1 MSFYTSLTGLNA
13 ATTELSVT
21 SNNIANAGTSGFKR
35 SEADFGDIFATSP
48 LQKASAVV
56 GRGVSL
62 KEVSQEFSQ
71 GNIEF
76 SANSLDIAITGDG
89 FFPLESNDGTKIFT
103 RNGGFSLNEQNQMV
117 NAAGQALQA
126 LPVDSTNK
134 ADFGEPLNALTIPR
148 VTVSEF
154 KATTEVELGLNL
166 PSEVEPIT
174 ATFSPSKEDTY
185 HKTTS
190 LTVFGASGSDHLA
203 TIYYVKTANATA
215 DVPFNKWQTYVYI
228 DDVFIENSL
237 IQASDTAGDQF
248 FVNKYGDVRT
258 ESELLQLQ
266 KTEED
271 SEKFLITKGTLYK
284 KYSFDNLST
293 PTQSIPATLDFSIPN
308 TSSFVDALNLTN
320 NSNGVDFSGMTRAQ
334 LSDMFKVSV
343 DGSSSVSIGLEHLAG
358 SSTPLSG
365 TGIAFELTNILNERF
380 GDGKKFDFSANTNR
394 DFVITRGTVS
404 GGYESLRLNIN
415 DILQANSGMLDTDGQ
430 VQREPLSWMLTNYL
444 DTIAQPAVQPAAQTV
459 AVNSAVSSSANTVT
473 ISGHGLAVGDKVWY
487 ENGGTVHADVR
498 TGEVAVGAGA
508 EGITSATDFINH
520 ASHGLSNGD
529 RIWYDANGGTAITGL
544 TDGAYYFVVN
554 SDSNKFKLS
563 ATNGGA
569 AINITAATG
578 TAVATNHRY
587 VKAPTNTSVGGL
599 DPNRHYY
606 VKSVAGDNITL
617 AATQTGA
624 AINLTAASNSSNHTF
639 QYKKPDFSDIEISYD
654 MANQSFRF
662 NQTDDTKVDKLWIS
676 TGNLSGINNAVLGV
690 GQADFANGTLGTLL
704 NPLDQDDRETLLTN
718 VLPNGNAVRQAND
731 QTQGM
736 TVSYSGGTFSISSGT
751 TGDSSSLKIEAPSSV
766 SQDLLGMTSDAVS
779 YEVKAQLSLVNN
791 LPAVRGKAS
800 SPAVVTGSPMGVDP
814 RKSFEVTQ
822 DNKSLTVIV
831 DGISAQIELE
841 QKAYSIGTFTQHLED
856 KINLMADSLGRTVS
870 GVEVGF
876 NEDEERL
883 IFTGS
888 TTSENSF
895 IQIAGHADWGL
906 EDIEA
911 GFGSPSTYIALVPDT
926 SGTSEVYV
934 SEDQNGNW
942 NETLDKGDF
951 DEDNIPYWTPI
962 FLDKGE
968 LTFDTS
974 GTLVS
979 PIGIANLKSST
990 VTGEEIGVNYNNST
1004 QFNSPFAVLNSS
1016 QNGAPEGDLV
1026 GLTIN
1031 DDGLVVASYSNGSQ
1045 SSLGKIILANFST
1058 PKGLRQMGDS
1068 SFFETSESGA
1078 ANYGEPGSA
1087 GFGTIRAG
1095 AMERSNVDL
1104 TAELVD
1110 LITAQRNFQANAKAI
1125 ETSSSLTQTIINIR
1139 G

>member
-89 FFPLESNDGTKIFT
+89 FFPLESSDGTKIYT

-134 ADFGEPLNALTIPR
+134 ADFGEPLSALTIPR

-154 KATTEVELGLNL
+154 QATTEVELGLNL

-174 ATFSPSKEDTY
+174 ATFNPSKEDTY

-190 LTVFGASGSDHLA
+190 LTVYGASGSDHLA
-203 TIYYVKTANATA
+203 TIYYVKTANASA

-228 DDVFIENSL
+228 DDTYIENSL
-237 IQASDTAGDQF
+237 IQASDTSGDQF

-258 ESELLQLQ
+258 ETELLSLQ
-266 KTEED
+266 KTEAD
-271 SEKFLITKGTLYK
+271 SEKYLITKGTLYK
-284 KYSFDNLST
+284 KYSYDNLST
-293 PTQSIPATLDFSIPN
+293 PTQSAPAALSYSIPS
-308 TSSFVDALNLTN
+308 TSSYIDALNLTN
-320 NSNGVDFSGMTRAQ
+320 NSSGVDFSSLTRAQ
-334 LSDMFKVSV
+334 LSNMFNISV

-358 SSTPLSG
+358 SETPLSG

-380 GDGKKFDFSANTNR
+380 GDGKKFDFSATTNQ
-394 DFVITRGTVS
+394 DFVITRGTVAS
-404 GGYESLRLNIN
+404 GYESLRLNIN
-415 DILQANSGMLDTDGQ
+415 DIMQANATMLESDGQ

-444 DTIAQPAVQPAAQTV
+444 DNIVQPAADTV
-459 AVNSAVSSSANTVT
+459 NVNTAVHTGNNTVT
-473 ISGHGLAVGDKVWY
+473 ISGHSLAVGDKIWY
-487 ENGGTVHADVR
+487 ENGGTVHADVH
-498 TGEVAVGAGA
+498 TTEIASATGA
-508 EGITSATDFINH
+508 EGVTSATDFINH

-554 SDSNKFKLS
+554 ADTHKFKLS
-563 ATNGGA
+563 ASSGGA
-569 AINITAATG
+569 AINITAASA
-578 TAVATNHRY
+578 TAGATNHRY
-587 VKAPTNTSVGGL
+587 VKAAVATSVAGL
-599 DPNRHYY
+599 DPNKHYY

-624 AINLTAASNSSNHTF
+624 ALNLTAAGSSANHTL
-639 QYKKPDFSDIEISYD
+639 KLNKPDFSDIELSYD
-654 MANQSFRF
+654 MANQSIRF
-662 NQTDDTKVDKLWIS
+662 NQTVDAKVDKLWIS
-676 TGNLSGINNAVLGV
+676 TGDVSGVNNAVLGV
-690 GQADFANGTLGTLL
+690 GQADFTNGTLGTLL

-718 VLPNGNAVRQAND
+718 VLPNGSSLRPAND
-731 QTQGM
+731 QNQGI
-736 TVSYSGGTFSISSGT
+736 TVSYSGGTFSIGSGT
-751 TGDSSSLKIEAPSSV
+751 TGDSSSLKIETPSTL
-766 SQDLLGMTSDAVS
+766 SQDLLGMTSAAIS

-800 SPAVVTGSPMGVDP
+800 SPAVVIGSPMGVDP

-870 GVEVGF
+870 GIEVGF

-883 IFTGS
+883 TFTGS
-888 TTSENSF
+888 TATDTSF

-911 GFGSPSTYIALVPDT
+911 GFGEPSTYIALVPDT
-926 SGTSEVYV
+926 IGTSEVYV
-934 SEDQNGNW
+934 SQDKTGNW

-951 DEDNIPYWTPI
+951 DEDDIPYWTPI

-979 PIGIANLKSST
+979 PIGVANLKSST
-990 VTGEEIGVNYNNST
+990 VTGEDIGVNYNNST

-1045 SSLGKIILANFST
+1045 ASLGKIILSNFST

-1078 ANYGEPGSA
+1078 ATYGEPGSA

>member
-89 FFPLESNDGTKIFT
+89 FFPLESSDGTKIYT

-134 ADFGEPLNALTIPR
+134 ADFGEPLSALTIPR

-154 KATTEVELGLNL
+154 QATTEVELGLNL

-174 ATFSPSKEDTY
+174 ATFNPSKEDTY

-190 LTVFGASGSDHLA
+190 LTVYGASGSDHLA
-203 TIYYVKTANATA
+203 TIYYVKTANASA

-228 DDVFIENSL
+228 DDTYIENSL
-237 IQASDTAGDQF
+237 IQASDTSGDQF

-258 ESELLQLQ
+258 ETELLSLQ
-266 KTEED
+266 KTEAD
-271 SEKFLITKGTLYK
+271 SEKYLITKGTLYK
-284 KYSFDNLST
+284 KYSYDNLST
-293 PTQSIPATLDFSIPN
+293 PTQSAPAALSYSIPS
-308 TSSFVDALNLTN
+308 TSSYIDALNLTN
-320 NSNGVDFSGMTRAQ
+320 NSSGVDFSSLTRAQ
-334 LSDMFKVSV
+334 LSNMFNISV

-358 SSTPLSG
+358 SETPLSG

-380 GDGKKFDFSANTNR
+380 GDGKKFDFSATTNQ
-394 DFVITRGTVS
+394 DFVITRGTVAS
-404 GGYESLRLNIN
+404 GYESLRLNIN
-415 DILQANSGMLDTDGQ
+415 DIMQANATMLESDGQ

-444 DTIAQPAVQPAAQTV
+444 DNIVQPAADTV
-459 AVNSAVSSSANTVT
+459 NVNTAVHTGNNTVT
-473 ISGHGLAVGDKVWY
+473 ISGHSLAVGDKIWY
-487 ENGGTVHADVR
+487 ENGGTVHADVH
-498 TGEVAVGAGA
+498 TTEIASATGA
-508 EGITSATDFINH
+508 EGVTSATDFINH

-554 SDSNKFKLS
+554 ADTHKFKLS
-563 ATNGGA
+563 ASSGGA
-569 AINITAATG
+569 AINITAASA
-578 TAVATNHRY
+578 TAGATNHRY
-587 VKAPTNTSVGGL
+587 VKAAVATSVAGL
-599 DPNRHYY
+599 DPNKHYY

-624 AINLTAASNSSNHTF
+624 ALNLTAAGSSANHTL
-639 QYKKPDFSDIEISYD
+639 KLNKPDFSDIELSYD
-654 MANQSFRF
+654 MANQSIRI
-662 NQTDDTKVDKLWIS
+662 NQTVDAKVDKLWIS
-676 TGNLSGINNAVLGV
+676 TGDVSGVNNAVLGV
-690 GQADFANGTLGTLL
+690 GQADFTNGTLGTLL

-718 VLPNGNAVRQAND
+718 VLPNGSSLRPAND
-731 QTQGM
+731 QNQGI
-736 TVSYSGGTFSISSGT
+736 TVSYSGGTFSIGSGT
-751 TGDSSSLKIEAPSSV
+751 TGDSSSLKIETPSTL
-766 SQDLLGMTSDAVS
+766 SQDLLGMTSAAIS

-800 SPAVVTGSPMGVDP
+800 SPAVVIGSPMGVDP

-870 GVEVGF
+870 GIEVGF

-883 IFTGS
+883 TFTGS
-888 TTSENSF
+888 TATDTSF

-911 GFGSPSTYIALVPDT
+911 GFGEPSTYIALVPDT
-926 SGTSEVYV
+926 IGTSEVYV
-934 SEDQNGNW
+934 SQDKTGNW

-951 DEDNIPYWTPI
+951 DEDDIPYWTPI

-979 PIGIANLKSST
+979 PIGVANLKSST
-990 VTGEEIGVNYNNST
+990 VTGEDIGVNYNNST

-1045 SSLGKIILANFST
+1045 ASLGKIILSNFST

-1078 ANYGEPGSA
+1078 ATYGEPGSA